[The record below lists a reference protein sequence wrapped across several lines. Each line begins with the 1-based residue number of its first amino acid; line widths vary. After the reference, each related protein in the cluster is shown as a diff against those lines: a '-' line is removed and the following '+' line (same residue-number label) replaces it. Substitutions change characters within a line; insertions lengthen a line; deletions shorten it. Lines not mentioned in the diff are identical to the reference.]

1 MRLLRVLALVVAF
14 LLVFGIAISLDNYVP
29 STDQAPSYPD
39 NSTSCPPTVETEFP
53 SLKGKTIVN
62 FGDSIF
68 GNFKAP
74 EDISSYLAELTGA
87 TTYNVG
93 FGGCRM
99 AKHSIEQYDSFSLYN
114 LSHAITTGD
123 WSLQDSTMARTDW
136 TPHNT
141 YARNLERLKSIDFNK
156 VDIITISY
164 GTNDFTGKIPLSSAD
179 PYDAATFTG
188 ALRKSIETI
197 QSAYPHIEIVLC
209 TQTYRFWMDEGN
221 DFAYLYDSNTHE
233 VKGQKLTDF
242 VQATKDVAAEYDL
255 LCIDNYY
262 NSGICADNRAECF
275 SQTDGTH
282 PNAKGRQMIAEYMA
296 SVLLEKYK

>member
-1 MRLLRVLALVVAF
+1 MKLLRILALVVAF
-14 LLVFGIAISLDNYVP
+14 VLVFGIAISLDNYVP
-29 STDQAPSYPD
+29 TADQTPSYPD
-39 NSTSCPPTVETEFP
+39 HSTSCPPTVETELP

-74 EDISSYLAELTGA
+74 NDISSYLSNSTRA
-87 TTYNVG
+87 TVYNVG

-99 AKHSIEQYDSFSLYN
+99 ARHSIEQYDSFSMYN
-114 LSHAITTGD
+114 LSSAVTTGD

-141 YARNLERLKSIDFNK
+141 YARNLARLQSIDFNA
-156 VDIITISY
+156 VDIITIAY

-179 PYDAATFTG
+179 PYDTATFKG

-197 QSAYPHIEIVLC
+197 QSAYPHIEIILC
-209 TQTYRFWMDEGN
+209 TQTYRFWMDEEN

-262 NSGICADNRAECF
+262 NSGIGYDNKGECF
-275 SQTDGTH
+275 SKTDGTH
-282 PNAKGRQMIAEYMA
+282 PNETGRQMIANYMA